1 MEMTDE
7 EEREARENTDKAQQ
21 LGECTPFRS
30 YGATLSIPLKWAS
43 LKYKI

>member
-7 EEREARENTDKAQQ
+7 EEREARGNSNEAQQ
-21 LGECTPFRS
+21 LAECTPFRS